1 MTFYGHTDI
10 ATEVAA
16 ICKVQGGPTYQLI
29 LAGEASD
36 IEYRLDKKKL
46 YVETVVC
53 IISQVILCMTAFLNH
68 RLMIVCVQTKLF

>member
-10 ATEVAA
+10 ATEVGA

-36 IEYRLDKKKL
+36 IEYRLNKKKL
-46 YVETVVC
+46 NVGTVVC
-53 IISQVILCMTAFLNH
+53 TISLVIL
-68 RLMIVCVQTKLF
+68 